1 MVLID
6 ISQLLGDLLVDRFQ
20 ILQRNVDGV
29 ASIVIAL
36 PIIIIAPADDQCG
49 RLLLAYDIHRLFLG
63 TAHRLNVPCRLN
75 VFRWTRQGRIP
86 RLCFDALDSQFRI
99 PNYLLMVVIV
109 SVLGTAT

>member
-6 ISQLLGDLLVDRFQ
+6 ISQPLGDLLVDQFQ
-20 ILQRNVDGV
+20 ILQRNVDSV

-36 PIIIIAPADDQCG
+36 PIIIISPANDQCG
-49 RLLLAYDIHRLFLG
+49 RLFLTHNIPRLFLG

-75 VFRWTRQGRIP
+75 VFRWTRQRRIP
-86 RLCFDALDSQFRI
+86 RLRFDALDPQFRI